1 VAGPPPGGLW
11 FGAGYGRTMTDNDA
25 SERGLRELDEVLDDL
40 DALLKNN
47 DVGSALATRGV
58 NISLALTA
66 VAGLRSYV
74 RGQKMD
80 ALADFE
86 TVAEEIAARAA
97 RAE

>member
-1 VAGPPPGGLW
+1 MAEDNAG
-11 FGAGYGRTMTDNDA
+11 
-25 SERGLRELDEVLDDL
+25 ERGLRELEEVLSDL
-40 DALLKNN
+40 DALLKNG
-47 DVGSALATRGV
+47 DVGGALAARGV
-58 NISLALTA
+58 NTSLALTA

-86 TVAEEIAARAA
+86 TVAEEIATRAS

>member
-1 VAGPPPGGLW
+1 
-11 FGAGYGRTMTDNDA
+11 MTDNDA

-47 DVGSALATRGV
+47 DVGSALASRGV

-66 VAGLRSYV
+66 VAGLRAYV

>member
-1 VAGPPPGGLW
+1 MTEHDAG
-11 FGAGYGRTMTDNDA
+11 
-25 SERGLRELDEVLDDL
+25 ERGLRELEEVLNDL
-40 DALLKNN
+40 DALLKNG
-47 DVGSALATRGV
+47 DVCAALAARGV
-58 NISLALTA
+58 NMSLALTA

-86 TVAEEIAARAA
+86 TVAEEIATRAA